1 MSRNGNDHEAP
12 VRSVIQRS
20 SGTSMVRCNDQKSVR
35 FNLGAYNEVYRRSYS
50 TRNKAQGIM
59 AKVMRFFTGSKGKKH
74 RRGGAGVRD
83 DPAIE
88 VEEIEDDKY
97 HENTYDESNE
107 SNSTRCGYQNSEDSE
122 EEGKEEEKEESEGVG
137 GRGRGRGENQL
148 AIINNEP
155 VMEYYEYG
163 YFPSC
168 GNGTPSPPRPPS
180 NVWDTFNYVFGE
192 Y

>member
-50 TRNKAQGIM
+50 TRKKAQGIM

-88 VEEIEDDKY
+88 VEEIEDDKC
-97 HENTYDESNE
+97 HENTYEESNE

-137 GRGRGRGENQL
+137 GRGRGENQL

-163 YFPSC
+163 YFPRC